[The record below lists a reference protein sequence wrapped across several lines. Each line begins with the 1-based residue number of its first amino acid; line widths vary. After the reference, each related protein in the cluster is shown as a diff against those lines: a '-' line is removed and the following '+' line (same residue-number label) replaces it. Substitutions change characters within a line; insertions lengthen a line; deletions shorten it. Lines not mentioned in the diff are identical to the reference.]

1 MSWQGPLHL
10 SLAASLWGGAYV
22 ASKFILDV
30 VPPFTLLFLRYLFAG
45 VLLYLWCRMEGLSL
59 ECRRDW
65 KDMARIG
72 FYGYFLSIAA
82 QFAGTML
89 SSAHLGAVITS
100 LSPVFQS
107 AFAVWLL
114 REPMSRKQKAATGIA
129 LLGVLLIVG
138 VPQEGEADNLWA
150 NLFLLAA
157 ALLWGYYSVVSR
169 GLSGRHP
176 ALRITFWGVLIAT
189 VCAVPP
195 VAFEWSSW
203 NQAELLRLPI
213 LFSVLYLAVFAT
225 TVAYFCWN
233 RGLALV
239 DSHKAGLFFLMQPV
253 VGSLLGA
260 MLLGEVLTP
269 AFFGG
274 GALILAAVYLALE
287 QKETAKGEE
296 A

>member
-45 VLLYLWCRMEGLSL
+45 VLLYLWCRVDGLSL

-138 VPQEGEADNLWA
+138 MPQEGEADNLWA

-157 ALLWGYYSVVSR
+157 ALLWGYYSVISR
-169 GLSGRHP
+169 GLSTRHP

-195 VAFEWSSW
+195 VA
-203 NQAELLRLPI
+203 R
-213 LFSVLYLAVFAT
+213 V
-225 TVAYFCWN
+225 
-233 RGLALV
+233 
-239 DSHKAGLFFLMQPV
+239 
-253 VGSLLGA
+253 
-260 MLLGEVLTP
+260 
-269 AFFGG
+269 
-274 GALILAAVYLALE
+274 
-287 QKETAKGEE
+287 
-296 A
+296 